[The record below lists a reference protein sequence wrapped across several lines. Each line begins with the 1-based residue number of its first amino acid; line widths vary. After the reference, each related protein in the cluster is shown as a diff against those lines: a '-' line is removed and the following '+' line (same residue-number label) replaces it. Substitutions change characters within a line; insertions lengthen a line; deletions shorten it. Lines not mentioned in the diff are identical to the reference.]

1 MRKSQISREDALKLL
16 MTYNKDIF
24 HIKHALTVE
33 SIMRYFANK
42 LGYYQEEDYW
52 GIVGLLHDLDYE
64 MWPDEHCIKVV
75 ELLKDVNVD
84 NDMVDAICSHGYGH
98 RVDIEPKHEMEK
110 ILYACDELTG
120 LIGACALMRPSKS
133 CKDMELKSLK
143 KKFKDI
149 KFAAGCSRDI
159 INKGADMLG
168 WDIDRLLE
176 ETLLAMKDEEEIIE
190 NQLREMNL

>member
-16 MTYNKDIF
+16 MTYNKEIF

-42 LGYYQEEDYW
+42 LGYSQEEDYW

-133 CKDMELKSLK
+133 CKDMEVKSLK

-149 KFAAGCSRDI
+149 KFAAGCNRDI

>member
-16 MTYNKDIF
+16 MTYNKDTF
-24 HIKHALTVE
+24 HIRHALTVE

-149 KFAAGCSRDI
+149 KFAAGCNRDI

>member
-16 MTYNKDIF
+16 MTYNKEIF

-42 LGYYQEEDYW
+42 LGYSQEEDYW

-133 CKDMELKSLK
+133 CKDMELKSL
-143 KKFKDI
+143 
-149 KFAAGCSRDI
+149 
-159 INKGADMLG
+159 
-168 WDIDRLLE
+168 
-176 ETLLAMKDEEEIIE
+176 
-190 NQLREMNL
+190 

>member
-16 MTYNKDIF
+16 MTYNKEIF

-42 LGYYQEEDYW
+42 LGYSQEEDYW

-149 KFAAGCSRDI
+149 KFAAGCNRDI

>member
-16 MTYNKDIF
+16 MTYNKEIF

>member
-16 MTYNKDIF
+16 MTYNKDTF
-24 HIKHALTVE
+24 HIRHALTVE

-133 CKDMELKSLK
+133 CKDMQLKSLK

>member
-16 MTYNKDIF
+16 MTYNKDTF
-24 HIKHALTVE
+24 HIRHALTVE

-133 CKDMELKSLK
+133 FKDMELKSLK

-168 WDIDRLLE
+168 WDIDTLLE

>member
-16 MTYNKDIF
+16 MTYNKEIF

-42 LGYYQEEDYW
+42 LGYSQEEDYW

-149 KFAAGCSRDI
+149 KFAAGCNRDI

-168 WDIDRLLE
+168 WDIDKLLE

>member
-16 MTYNKDIF
+16 MTYNKDTF
-24 HIKHALTVE
+24 HIRHALTVE

-84 NDMVDAICSHGYGH
+84 NDMVDAICSHGYGY

>member
-1 MRKSQISREDALKLL
+1 MRQSQISREDALKLL
-16 MTYNKDIF
+16 MTYNKEIF

>member
-16 MTYNKDIF
+16 MTYNKEIF

-84 NDMVDAICSHGYGH
+84 NDMEDAICSHGYGH

>member
-16 MTYNKDIF
+16 MTYNKDTF
-24 HIKHALTVE
+24 HIRHALTVE

-42 LGYYQEEDYW
+42 LGYSQEEDYW

-149 KFAAGCSRDI
+149 KFAAGCNRDI

>member
-16 MTYNKDIF
+16 MTYNKEIF

-42 LGYYQEEDYW
+42 LGYSQEEDYW

-149 KFAAGCSRDI
+149 KFAAGCNRDI

-176 ETLLAMKDEEEIIE
+176 ETLFAMKDEEEIIE

>member
-16 MTYNKDIF
+16 MTYNKDTF
-24 HIKHALTVE
+24 HIRHALTVE

-149 KFAAGCSRDI
+149 KFAAACSRDI

>member
-16 MTYNKDIF
+16 MTYNKDTF
-24 HIKHALTVE
+24 HIRHALTVE